1 MQRNIQSSRP
11 QKYHFFSIY
20 NFLLYFYFVKRK
32 ASIDPCRK
40 LISPTIH
47 YNDPKTSQTLS
58 MPITYLPAHS
68 KHKQLENTNI
78 ECTKKGSAPKRC
90 APLLKTI
97 SNKHYGLHTFGNFDT
112 QQAHAQ
118 TDYLAHLARQG
129 ETEHLDVGIL
139 LAQDAE
145 IVVELIVLL
154 HQIVAVIGNA

>member
-1 MQRNIQSSRP
+1 MFSPIKSNALHTRKRCFTENDCRKRKCQS
-11 QKYHFFSIY
+11 
-20 NFLLYFYFVKRK
+20 LLYDANYGLERANYGFEECNYKDKKRTEPSRLR
-32 ASIDPCRK
+32 A
-40 LISPTIH
+40 
-47 YNDPKTSQTLS
+47 
-58 MPITYLPAHS
+58 
-68 KHKQLENTNI
+68 
-78 ECTKKGSAPKRC
+78 
-90 APLLKTI
+90 LLKTI
-97 SNKHYGLHTFGNFDT
+97 SNKHYGLHTFGNFDA

>member
-1 MQRNIQSSRP
+1 MFSPIKSNALHTRKRCFTENDCRKRKCQS
-11 QKYHFFSIY
+11 
-20 NFLLYFYFVKRK
+20 LLYDANYG
-32 ASIDPCRK
+32 
-40 LISPTIH
+40 
-47 YNDPKTSQTLS
+47 
-58 MPITYLPAHS
+58 
-68 KHKQLENTNI
+68 LERANYGFE
-78 ECTKKGSAPKRC
+78 ECNYKDKKSTEPSRLRA
-90 APLLKTI
+90 LLKTI

-154 HQIVAVIGNA
+154 HQVVAVIGNA